1 MPPVFS
7 LFHFHA
13 SYRPSWEL
21 DTFSLFFSLEHCPS
35 ILGIFHYLH
44 VQQVEKRAP
53 FYDLQKHSNLWSLK
67 VVTPCFRVYTIF
79 EDLHGSGHFRTEM
92 QLFIGNSPIPK
103 NFSVSASDDILIE
116 VGIQRADS
124 KLKVVLTDCWAT
136 PTNNSVDPLSFT
148 FINNRY
154 SKRHLQISCALRWMV
169 LTTDVLYFKCLLWVF
184 SSFIYTVPDHFDWPH
199 LLWTRKVGTKRKC
212 FQSGMW

>member
-1 MPPVFS
+1 MFS
-7 LFHFHA
+7 FRCTQIFLPAQFVLPRHYATCFLPF
-13 SYRPSWEL
+13 SFPCFLPSQL
-21 DTFSLFFSLEHCPS
+21 RTRYIFTFFSLEHCPS

-53 FYDLQKHSNLWSLK
+53 FYDLQKHSNLRSLK

-154 SKRHLQISCALRWMV
+154 SKRHLQISCALR
-169 LTTDVLYFKCLLWVF
+169 
-184 SSFIYTVPDHFDWPH
+184 
-199 LLWTRKVGTKRKC
+199 
-212 FQSGMW
+212 